1 MAAPSQDR
9 RTRMVHSSVHAPPK
23 KDGAGGKYTWGAA
36 TDVMDYAPVGL
47 GTSPVGVMTA
57 VQPSGPPAQMATSP
71 FQANITDSSHFPTLG
86 APGTAPATRPW
97 GPGQVVAQAPRQ
109 MQWQMPPDFNP
120 AMLQNP
126 QHLQPYAA
134 AFNAPPP
141 QTNLT
146 TLRAETAARSQQIY
160 QHSVPTHT
168 YRPQQQRTYVIQQPM
183 RR

>member
-47 GTSPVGVMTA
+47 GTTPVGVMTD
-57 VQPSGPPAQMATSP
+57 VQPMAPQMAPQAP
-71 FQANITDSSHFPTLG
+71 FQANITDSQQFPTLG
-86 APGTAPATRPW
+86 GAPVAPGARPW
-97 GPGQVVAQAPRQ
+97 GPGQGVVQAPRQ
-109 MQWQMPPDFNP
+109 MQWQMPPNFNP

-141 QTNLT
+141 QQGLP
-146 TLRAETAARSQQIY
+146 TLRAETAARSQHMHQG
-160 QHSVPTHT
+160 SVPTHA
-168 YRPQQQRTYVIQQPM
+168 YRNQPQQTYVIQQPM
-183 RR
+183 KR